1 MNLPVS
7 RIFVLSL
14 LLASTAYPA
23 DPAGNIH
30 SGDSTLERTRLYTKS
45 DPASP
50 GGIKGH
56 ISAPEQ
62 PIEQVL
68 AMPTDNP
75 EALYSG
81 EITGP
86 KHDSFQFA
94 GIPVGKYDLVVI
106 YDSAFYEGFQ
116 LSRDPSTLN
125 PEDLKKIDE
134 CIQKSE
140 PYFPKKFIHRVE
152 GVTGR
157 GSTARCLCTYFRDM
171 GSNLDLTTFGGKS
184 FRPDFRRTYKLAIIK
199 DVGPGWQIVRA
210 RDLYPVW
217 TDPKHALPS
226 HHYCD
231 SLSQIRVADQVKNL
245 GSIDL
250 SH

>member
-1 MNLPVS
+1 M
-7 RIFVLSL
+7 IFALIL
-14 LLASTAYPA
+14 FTCTAFSVEV
-23 DPAGNIH
+23 AGTTP
-30 SGDSTLERTRLYTKS
+30 SGDSPPERTRLYTKP
-45 DPASP
+45 DPANT

-56 ISAPEQ
+56 ISAPTQ

-75 EALYSG
+75 EVLYPG

-86 KHDSFQFA
+86 KRDSFQFT
-94 GIPVGKYDLVVI
+94 GMPVGKYDLVVI

-116 LSRDPSTLN
+116 LSRDPGTLS

-134 CIQKSE
+134 SIQKSE
-140 PYFPKKFIHRVE
+140 PFFTKKFIHRVE
-152 GVTGR
+152 GMTGR
-157 GSTARCLCTYFRDM
+157 GSTARCICTYFRDK
-171 GSNLDLTTFGGKS
+171 GSALLLERYEGQAS
-184 FRPDFRRTYKLAIIK
+184 RPDFRRTYKLVILK

-217 TDPKHALPS
+217 ADPKHALPS
-226 HHYCD
+226 HHF
-231 SLSQIRVADQVKNL
+231 SAALSQIRVADQVKDL
-245 GSIDL
+245 GNIDL